1 MENNICGYQGYFRNS
16 RGYLG
21 YIFLGKGGRG
31 SGHLSKYGGWGI
43 VDMAD
48 HESAHTPTYLP
59 EYIFLLQLYLQ
70 SPLYIVLFYSSFT
83 LDIFEISVC
92 HCNMNKNLQYIEI
105 FICSKCTFVIF

>member
-1 MENNICGYQGYFRNS
+1 MENNICGYQEYVRIFRGYF
-16 RGYLG
+16 G
-21 YIFLGKGGRG
+21 YIFFGKGGRG

-70 SPLYIVLFYSSFT
+70 SSLYITRCYSSFT
-83 LDIFEISVC
+83 LDILALV
-92 HCNMNKNLQYIEI
+92 
-105 FICSKCTFVIF
+105 